1 MARPLRLEFPGALW
15 HITSRGNEKR
25 AIFKDSSD
33 REELLGILA
42 RTVRRCR
49 WQLHG
54 YVLMGNH
61 YHLLLETP
69 EPNLSDG
76 MHDLNGLYTQ
86 RFNRRHER
94 VGHLFQGR
102 FKGILIER
110 ESHLLEVTRYVVL
123 NPVRAGLVETAAN
136 WTWSN
141 YLATAGASTAPPWLE
156 IAWTLKQFD
165 ADRPTA
171 QRMYR
176 RFVAA
181 GERGGKSPWGHLEGQ
196 IFLGSPKFRARVAAR
211 IRQVPVGDDVP
222 RCQLRVGRPPLDWIV
237 RAVGAADT
245 SIPPRD
251 RRILIAFL
259 GRNDGSHP
267 HRAIGSVLKVTPSM
281 ASRLA
286 VLGGRLFLGNPSF
299 RRRVEAL
306 RKRWENAA
314 AQSAGTGGDKFRFQA

>member
-25 AIFKDSSD
+25 PIFTDEAD
-33 REELLGILA
+33 REEMLGILG

-49 WQLHG
+49 WRLHA

-86 RFNRRHER
+86 RFNRRHDR

-102 FKGILIER
+102 FKGILVER

-123 NPVRAGLVETAAN
+123 NPVRAGLVEAAAS

-141 YLATAGASTAPPWLE
+141 YLATAGARTPPPWLE
-156 IAWTLKQFD
+156 TGWTLRQFD
-165 ADRPTA
+165 VDRAAA
-171 QRMYR
+171 QRKYR

-181 GERGGKSPWGHLEGQ
+181 GERGGKSPWGQLEAQ
-196 IFLGSPKFRARVAAR
+196 IFLGGPTFRARVAAR
-211 IRQVPVGDDVP
+211 IRQIPVGEDIP
-222 RCQLRVGRPPLDWIV
+222 RCQLRVGRPPLAWIV
-237 RAVGAADT
+237 LAVGAAGT

-259 GRNDGSHP
+259 GRNDASLPHP
-267 HRAIGSVLKVTPSM
+267 AIGSVLKVTPSM

-286 VLGGRLFLGNPSF
+286 ALGGRLFLENSGF
-299 RRRVEAL
+299 RRRVDAIRKQWEDGAL
-306 RKRWENAA
+306 GD
-314 AQSAGTGGDKFRFQA
+314 GTDRDEFRFQA